1 MEHGQRKVMKPISV
15 TSFIKKTD
23 IDYTLIREIATTTA
37 SLHDSQIDL
46 SILRSPGERPHAV
59 IKRVFNSGWV
69 LVTTIRRVS
78 VKMMVTAF
86 AFNLYQLCTR
96 QLWLVLRESI
106 D

>member
-46 SILRSPGERPHAV
+46 SIEGEP
-59 IKRVFNSGWV
+59 
-69 LVTTIRRVS
+69 
-78 VKMMVTAF
+78 
-86 AFNLYQLCTR
+86 
-96 QLWLVLRESI
+96 VLRDRGYFGAKAIGI
-106 D
+106 DFTMKRRTTDKPLEELDKERN